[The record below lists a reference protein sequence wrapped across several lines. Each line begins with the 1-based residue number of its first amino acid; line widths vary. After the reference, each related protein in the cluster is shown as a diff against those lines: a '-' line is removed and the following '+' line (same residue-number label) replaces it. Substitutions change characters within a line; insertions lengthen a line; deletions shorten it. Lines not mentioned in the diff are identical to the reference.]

1 MKYSFVSLAVVA
13 VVAMA
18 ATSGCERTV
27 VQPPPTVVTV
37 PGKETVKEV
46 PVPGPAG
53 PQGAT
58 GAEGQKGEPGKSD
71 GGTVVIVPPPEEKK

>member
-1 MKYSFVSLAVVA
+1 MKYSFVSLA

-46 PVPGPAG
+46 PVPVPGPSG

-71 GGTVVIVPPPEEKK
+71 GGTVVIVPPTEEKK